1 VAHEKAYFV
10 VVAQVGS
17 NVMLVHR
24 SSDKKLAY
32 EVASG
37 QPDGTG
43 FVLEV
48 SRDTDPGIAGGMEV
62 EARRQAE
69 QMEGEAS
76 TFLRPRSV
84 LTEPVVD
91 QQPKDPKEGAATARR
106 AADLKEN
113 REPGDRTGCRQGIDG
128 QGHQEVD

>member
-1 VAHEKAYFV
+1 MAHEKAYFV

-17 NVMLVHR
+17 NVMPVHR
-24 SSDKKLAY
+24 SNDKKLAY

-37 QPDGTG
+37 QPDETG

-69 QMEGEAS
+69 QMEGEGS
-76 TFLRPRSV
+76 TFLRPRSPGD
-84 LTEPVVD
+84 EPVAD
-91 QQPKDPKEGAATARR
+91 NQPKDPKAVAATARR
-106 AADLKEN
+106 AADLKES
-113 REPGDRTGCRQGIDG
+113 GDKAVESAAKKTEIR
-128 QGHQEVD
+128 